1 MEVNSLDVSFDG
13 ELVVTGSQDKTAK
26 LWRSSDLGL
35 VATLTGHRRGIWA
48 TKFFLD
54 GESLEPFIED
64 VHNKI
69 GEGGCSNL
77 CCIFC

>member
-1 MEVNSLDVSFDG
+1 MEVNSLDASFDG

-35 VATLTGHRRGIWA
+35 VATLSGHRRGIWA

-54 GESLEPFIED
+54 GKSLEPFIED
-64 VHNKI
+64 VRNNI

-77 CCIFC
+77 CCMF